1 MVQGVER
8 VGRCLLQPPGTIVQK
23 RHLCN
28 NLRGMLHNKMTYLH
42 LIAQIV
48 DYSFDTALDDL
59 DSTFQTRTSGPR
71 MKPNS
76 KVVMLDPRIAI
87 HSGVR
92 ANPISSC
99 FQKRIFFGM

>member
-23 RHLCN
+23 RHLCT
-28 NLRGMLHNKMTYLH
+28 NLRQMLHNRLMHLH

-48 DYSFDTALDDL
+48 DYSFNTALDDL
-59 DSTFQTRTSGPR
+59 DGAFQTRTSRPK
-71 MKPNS
+71 MKPKS
-76 KVVMLDPRIAI
+76 KIATLYPRIAI
-87 HSGVR
+87 HSGIR

-99 FQKRIFFGM
+99 FQKCIFFGM